1 MSIVVHAI
9 SIGPRVITA
18 ATSVNVD
25 RGPSLYSPSP
35 RFQSLLHMAV
45 PRTNQIKINE
55 AETHLITLF
64 GETSPFI
71 HKTVEREREWRE
83 RQKETGEKR
92 EREVSMFPPYISD
105 QCDQRLSS
113 CSGKCWQ
120 IRPQLKMSTHPQ
132 NYSSISYYISLVK
145 ATQLLLSGLCFP
157 RSTIPSALSICLN

>member
-71 HKTVEREREWRE
+71 HKTVERQTERNRRE
-83 RQKETGEKR
+83 RRDR
-92 EREVSMFPPYISD
+92 EREASMFPLYISD

-120 IRPQLKMSTHPQ
+120 IRPQPKMSTHPQ

-157 RSTIPSALSICLN
+157 RSTVPSTLSICLN

>member
-64 GETSPFI
+64 GEISPFI
-71 HKTVEREREWRE
+71 HKTVERETERNRRE
-83 RQKETGEKR
+83 RR
-92 EREVSMFPPYISD
+92 ERGRGFNVSPVH
-105 QCDQRLSS
+105 QRSMWPETVILFWKMLTNPSAAENVNSS
-113 CSGKCWQ
+113 AKLFIHFILHQFGEGDSVTAKW
-120 IRPQLKMSTHPQ
+120 P
-132 NYSSISYYISLVK
+132 
-145 ATQLLLSGLCFP
+145 LLSKIYHSFW
-157 RSTIPSALSICLN
+157 TVHLS

>member
-71 HKTVEREREWRE
+71 HKTVERETERNRRE
-83 RQKETGEKR
+83 RRDR
-92 EREVSMFPPYISD
+92 ERGFNVSPVH
-105 QCDQRLSS
+105 QRSIWPETVILFWKMLTNPSAAENVNSS
-113 CSGKCWQ
+113 AKLFIHFILHQFGEGDSVTAKW
-120 IRPQLKMSTHPQ
+120 P
-132 NYSSISYYISLVK
+132 
-145 ATQLLLSGLCFP
+145 LLSKIY
-157 RSTIPSALSICLN
+157 RSFCTVHLS

>member
-9 SIGPRVITA
+9 SIGPRIITA

-64 GETSPFI
+64 GEISPFI
-71 HKTVEREREWRE
+71 HKTVERETERNRRE
-83 RQKETGEKR
+83 RR
-92 EREVSMFPPYISD
+92 ERE
-105 QCDQRLSS
+105 RL
-113 CSGKCWQ
+113 Q
-120 IRPQLKMSTHPQ
+120 
-132 NYSSISYYISLVK
+132 
-145 ATQLLLSGLCFP
+145 CFP
-157 RSTIPSALSICLN
+157 RTSAINVTRDCHPVLENADKSVRSWKCQLIRKIIHPFHITSVWWRRLSYC

>member
-55 AETHLITLF
+55 AETHLITCLVKHPL
-64 GETSPFI
+64 SFI
-71 HKTVEREREWRE
+71 KLWREREWRE

-92 EREVSMFPPYISD
+92 EREASMFPPYISD

-157 RSTIPSALSICLN
+157 RSTVPSALSICLN

>member
-64 GETSPFI
+64 GEISPFI
-71 HKTVEREREWRE
+71 HKTVERETERNRRE
-83 RQKETGEKR
+83 RR
-92 EREVSMFPPYISD
+92 EREASMFPPYISD

-145 ATQLLLSGLCFP
+145 ATQSLLSGLCFP
-157 RSTIPSALSICLN
+157 RSTVPSALSICLN

>member
-9 SIGPRVITA
+9 SIGPRIITA

-64 GETSPFI
+64 GEISPFI
-71 HKTVEREREWRE
+71 HKTVER
-83 RQKETGEKR
+83 QKETGEREER
-92 EREVSMFPPYISD
+92 ERGFNVSPVHQRSMWPETVILFWKMLTNPSATENVNSSAKLFIHFILHQFGEV
-105 QCDQRLSS
+105 
-113 CSGKCWQ
+113 
-120 IRPQLKMSTHPQ
+120 
-132 NYSSISYYISLVK
+132 
-145 ATQLLLSGLCFP
+145 LSGLCFP
-157 RSTIPSALSICLN
+157 RSTVPSALSICLN

>member
-64 GETSPFI
+64 GEISPFI
-71 HKTVEREREWRE
+71 HKTVERETERNRREERE
-83 RQKETGEKR
+83 RGFNVSPLHQRSMWPETVILFWKMLINPSTAENVNSSAKLFIHFILHQFGEGDSVTAKW
-92 EREVSMFPPYISD
+92 P
-105 QCDQRLSS
+105 
-113 CSGKCWQ
+113 
-120 IRPQLKMSTHPQ
+120 
-132 NYSSISYYISLVK
+132 
-145 ATQLLLSGLCFP
+145 LLSKIY
-157 RSTIPSALSICLN
+157 RSFCTVHLS

>member
-64 GETSPFI
+64 GEISPFI
-71 HKTVEREREWRE
+71 HKTVERETERNRRE
-83 RQKETGEKR
+83 RR
-92 EREVSMFPPYISD
+92 EREASMFPPYISD

-145 ATQLLLSGLCFP
+145 ATQSLLSKIYHSFC
-157 RSTIPSALSICLN
+157 TVHLS

>member
-64 GETSPFI
+64 GEISPFI
-71 HKTVEREREWRE
+71 HKTVER
-83 RQKETGEKR
+83 QKETGEREER
-92 EREVSMFPPYISD
+92 ERL
-105 QCDQRLSS
+105 Q
-113 CSGKCWQ
+113 
-120 IRPQLKMSTHPQ
+120 
-132 NYSSISYYISLVK
+132 
-145 ATQLLLSGLCFP
+145 CFP
-157 RSTIPSALSICLN
+157 RTSAINVTRDCHPVLENADKSVRN

>member
-64 GETSPFI
+64 GEISPFI
-71 HKTVEREREWRE
+71 HKTVERETE
-83 RQKETGEKR
+83 RNKR
-92 EREVSMFPPYISD
+92 ERL
-105 QCDQRLSS
+105 Q
-113 CSGKCWQ
+113 
-120 IRPQLKMSTHPQ
+120 
-132 NYSSISYYISLVK
+132 
-145 ATQLLLSGLCFP
+145 CFP
-157 RSTIPSALSICLN
+157 RTSAINVTRDCHPVLENADKSVRS

>member
-64 GETSPFI
+64 GEISPFI
-71 HKTVEREREWRE
+71 HKTVERETERNRREERE
-83 RQKETGEKR
+83 RGFNVSPVHQRSMWPETVILFWKMLTNPSAAENVNSSAKLFIHFILHQFGEGDSVTAKW
-92 EREVSMFPPYISD
+92 P
-105 QCDQRLSS
+105 
-113 CSGKCWQ
+113 
-120 IRPQLKMSTHPQ
+120 
-132 NYSSISYYISLVK
+132 
-145 ATQLLLSGLCFP
+145 LLSEIY
-157 RSTIPSALSICLN
+157 RSFCTVHLS

>member
-64 GETSPFI
+64 GEISPFI
-71 HKTVEREREWRE
+71 HKTVERETERNRRE
-83 RQKETGEKR
+83 RRDR
-92 EREVSMFPPYISD
+92 ERGFNVSPVH
-105 QCDQRLSS
+105 QRSMWPETVILFWKMLTNPSAAENVNSS
-113 CSGKCWQ
+113 AKLFIHFILHQFGEGDSVTAKW
-120 IRPQLKMSTHPQ
+120 P
-132 NYSSISYYISLVK
+132 
-145 ATQLLLSGLCFP
+145 LLSKIY
-157 RSTIPSALSICLN
+157 RSFCTVHLS

>member
-64 GETSPFI
+64 GEISPFI
-71 HKTVEREREWRE
+71 HKTVERETERNRRE
-83 RQKETGEKR
+83 RR
-92 EREVSMFPPYISD
+92 EREASMFPPYISD

>member
-71 HKTVEREREWRE
+71 HKTVERETERNRREERE
-83 RQKETGEKR
+83 RGFNVSPVHQRSMWPETVILFWKMLTNPSAAENVNSSAKLFIHFILHQFGEGDSVTAKW
-92 EREVSMFPPYISD
+92 P
-105 QCDQRLSS
+105 
-113 CSGKCWQ
+113 
-120 IRPQLKMSTHPQ
+120 
-132 NYSSISYYISLVK
+132 
-145 ATQLLLSGLCFP
+145 LLSKIY
-157 RSTIPSALSICLN
+157 RSFCTVHLS

>member
-64 GETSPFI
+64 GEISPFI
-71 HKTVEREREWRE
+71 HKTVEIETERNRRERRERERGFNVSPVHQRSMWP
-83 RQKETGEKR
+83 ETVILFWKMLTNPSAAENVNSSAKLFIHFILHQFGEGDSVTAKW
-92 EREVSMFPPYISD
+92 P
-105 QCDQRLSS
+105 
-113 CSGKCWQ
+113 
-120 IRPQLKMSTHPQ
+120 
-132 NYSSISYYISLVK
+132 
-145 ATQLLLSGLCFP
+145 LLSKIYHSFC
-157 RSTIPSALSICLN
+157 TVHLS

>member
-71 HKTVEREREWRE
+71 HKTVERETERNRRE
-83 RQKETGEKR
+83 RRDR
-92 EREVSMFPPYISD
+92 ERGFNVSPVH
-105 QCDQRLSS
+105 QRSMWPETVILFWKMLTNPSAAENVNSS
-113 CSGKCWQ
+113 AKLFIHFILHQFGEGDSVTAKW
-120 IRPQLKMSTHPQ
+120 P
-132 NYSSISYYISLVK
+132 
-145 ATQLLLSGLCFP
+145 LLSKIY
-157 RSTIPSALSICLN
+157 RSFCTVHLS

>member
-35 RFQSLLHMAV
+35 QFQSLLHMAV

-64 GETSPFI
+64 GEISPFI
-71 HKTVEREREWRE
+71 HKTVER
-83 RQKETGEKR
+83 QKETGEREER
-92 EREVSMFPPYISD
+92 ERGFNVSPVH
-105 QCDQRLSS
+105 QRSMWPETVILFWKMLTNPSATENVNSS
-113 CSGKCWQ
+113 AKLFIHFILHQFGEGDSVTAKW
-120 IRPQLKMSTHPQ
+120 P
-132 NYSSISYYISLVK
+132 
-145 ATQLLLSGLCFP
+145 LLSKIY
-157 RSTIPSALSICLN
+157 RSFCTVHLS

>member
-83 RQKETGEKR
+83 RDRKKQERR
-92 EREVSMFPPYISD
+92 ERE
-105 QCDQRLSS
+105 RL
-113 CSGKCWQ
+113 Q
-120 IRPQLKMSTHPQ
+120 
-132 NYSSISYYISLVK
+132 
-145 ATQLLLSGLCFP
+145 CFP
-157 RSTIPSALSICLN
+157 RTSAINVTRDCHPVLENADKSVHSRKCQLIRKIIHPFHITSVWWRRLSYC

>member
-64 GETSPFI
+64 GEISPFI
-71 HKTVEREREWRE
+71 HKTVERETERNRREERE
-83 RQKETGEKR
+83 RGFNVSPVHQRSMWPETVILFWEMLINPSTAENVNSSAKLFIHFILHQFGEGDSVTAKW
-92 EREVSMFPPYISD
+92 P
-105 QCDQRLSS
+105 
-113 CSGKCWQ
+113 
-120 IRPQLKMSTHPQ
+120 
-132 NYSSISYYISLVK
+132 
-145 ATQLLLSGLCFP
+145 LLSKIY
-157 RSTIPSALSICLN
+157 RSFCTVHLS

>member
-64 GETSPFI
+64 GEISPFI
-71 HKTVEREREWRE
+71 HKTVERETERNRRE
-83 RQKETGEKR
+83 RR
-92 EREVSMFPPYISD
+92 ERGRGFNVSPVH
-105 QCDQRLSS
+105 QRSMWPETVILFWKMLTNPSAAENVNSS
-113 CSGKCWQ
+113 AKLFIHFILHQFGEGDSVTAKW
-120 IRPQLKMSTHPQ
+120 P
-132 NYSSISYYISLVK
+132 
-145 ATQLLLSGLCFP
+145 LLSKIY
-157 RSTIPSALSICLN
+157 RSFCTVHLS

>member
-71 HKTVEREREWRE
+71 HKTVERETERNRRE
-83 RQKETGEKR
+83 RR
-92 EREVSMFPPYISD
+92 EREREASMFPLYISD

-120 IRPQLKMSTHPQ
+120 IRPQPKMSTHPQ

-145 ATQLLLSGLCFP
+145 ATQSLLSGLCFP
-157 RSTIPSALSICLN
+157 RSTVPSALSICLN

>member
-83 RQKETGEKR
+83 TERNRREER
-92 EREVSMFPPYISD
+92 ERGFNVSPVH
-105 QCDQRLSS
+105 QRSMWPETVILFWKMLTNPSATENVNSS
-113 CSGKCWQ
+113 AKLFIHFILHQFGEGDSVTAKW
-120 IRPQLKMSTHPQ
+120 P
-132 NYSSISYYISLVK
+132 
-145 ATQLLLSGLCFP
+145 LLSKIYCSFC
-157 RSTIPSALSICLN
+157 TVHLS

>member
-64 GETSPFI
+64 GEISPFI
-71 HKTVEREREWRE
+71 HKTVERETERNRREERE
-83 RQKETGEKR
+83 RGFNVSPVHQRSMWPETVILFWKMLINPSTAENVNSSAKLFIHFILHQFGEGDSVTAKW
-92 EREVSMFPPYISD
+92 P
-105 QCDQRLSS
+105 
-113 CSGKCWQ
+113 
-120 IRPQLKMSTHPQ
+120 
-132 NYSSISYYISLVK
+132 
-145 ATQLLLSGLCFP
+145 LLSKIY
-157 RSTIPSALSICLN
+157 RSFCTVHLS

>member
-9 SIGPRVITA
+9 SIGPRVITT

-64 GETSPFI
+64 GEISPFI
-71 HKTVEREREWRE
+71 HKTVERETERNRREERE
-83 RQKETGEKR
+83 RGFNVSPLHQRSMWPETVILFWKMLTNPSAAENVNSSAKLFIHFILHQFGEGDSVTAKW
-92 EREVSMFPPYISD
+92 P
-105 QCDQRLSS
+105 
-113 CSGKCWQ
+113 
-120 IRPQLKMSTHPQ
+120 
-132 NYSSISYYISLVK
+132 
-145 ATQLLLSGLCFP
+145 LLSKIYHSFC
-157 RSTIPSALSICLN
+157 TVHLS

>member
-64 GETSPFI
+64 GEISPFI
-71 HKTVEREREWRE
+71 HKTVERETE
-83 RQKETGEKR
+83 RNRR
-92 EREVSMFPPYISD
+92 EREERERGFNVSPVH
-105 QCDQRLSS
+105 QRSMWPETVILFWKMLTNPSAAENVNSS
-113 CSGKCWQ
+113 AKLFIHFILHQFGKGDSVTAKW
-120 IRPQLKMSTHPQ
+120 P
-132 NYSSISYYISLVK
+132 
-145 ATQLLLSGLCFP
+145 LLSKIYHSFC
-157 RSTIPSALSICLN
+157 TVHLS

>member
-64 GETSPFI
+64 GEISPFI
-71 HKTVEREREWRE
+71 HKTVERETERNRREERE
-83 RQKETGEKR
+83 RGFNVSPVHQRSMWPETVILFWKMLTNPSAAENVNSSAKLFIHFILHQFGEGDSVTAKW
-92 EREVSMFPPYISD
+92 P
-105 QCDQRLSS
+105 
-113 CSGKCWQ
+113 
-120 IRPQLKMSTHPQ
+120 
-132 NYSSISYYISLVK
+132 
-145 ATQLLLSGLCFP
+145 LLSKIY
-157 RSTIPSALSICLN
+157 RSFCTVHLS

>member
-64 GETSPFI
+64 GEISPFI
-71 HKTVEREREWRE
+71 HKTVERETE
-83 RQKETGEKR
+83 RNKR
-92 EREVSMFPPYISD
+92 ERRERE
-105 QCDQRLSS
+105 RL
-113 CSGKCWQ
+113 Q
-120 IRPQLKMSTHPQ
+120 
-132 NYSSISYYISLVK
+132 
-145 ATQLLLSGLCFP
+145 CFP
-157 RSTIPSALSICLN
+157 RTSAINVTVILFWKMLTNPSAAENVNSSAKLFIHFILHQFGEGDSVTAKWPLLSKIYHSFCTVHLS

>member
-71 HKTVEREREWRE
+71 HKTVERETERNRRE
-83 RQKETGEKR
+83 RRDR
-92 EREVSMFPPYISD
+92 ERGFNVSPVH
-105 QCDQRLSS
+105 QRSIWPETVILFWKMLTNPSAAENVNSS
-113 CSGKCWQ
+113 AKLFIHFILHQFGEGDSVTAKW
-120 IRPQLKMSTHPQ
+120 P
-132 NYSSISYYISLVK
+132 
-145 ATQLLLSGLCFP
+145 LLSKIYHSFC
-157 RSTIPSALSICLN
+157 TVHLS

>member
-64 GETSPFI
+64 GEISPFI
-71 HKTVEREREWRE
+71 HKTVERETERNRRE
-83 RQKETGEKR
+83 RR
-92 EREVSMFPPYISD
+92 EREASMFPPYISD

-113 CSGKCWQ
+113 CSGKC
-120 IRPQLKMSTHPQ
+120 
-132 NYSSISYYISLVK
+132 
-145 ATQLLLSGLCFP
+145 
-157 RSTIPSALSICLN
+157 

>member
-64 GETSPFI
+64 GEISPFI
-71 HKTVEREREWRE
+71 HKTVERETERNRRE
-83 RQKETGEKR
+83 RR
-92 EREVSMFPPYISD
+92 ERGFNVSPVH
-105 QCDQRLSS
+105 QRSMWPETVILFWKMLTNPSAAENVNSS
-113 CSGKCWQ
+113 AKLFIHFILHQFGEGDSVTAKW
-120 IRPQLKMSTHPQ
+120 P
-132 NYSSISYYISLVK
+132 
-145 ATQLLLSGLCFP
+145 LLSKIY
-157 RSTIPSALSICLN
+157 RSFCTVHLS

>member
-18 ATSVNVD
+18 ATSVNV
-25 RGPSLYSPSP
+25 GPGTLSLFTLPTIPVS
-35 RFQSLLHMAV
+35 FHMAV

-64 GETSPFI
+64 GEISPFI

-92 EREVSMFPPYISD
+92 EREASMFPPYISD

-113 CSGKCWQ
+113 CSGKC
-120 IRPQLKMSTHPQ
+120 
-132 NYSSISYYISLVK
+132 
-145 ATQLLLSGLCFP
+145 
-157 RSTIPSALSICLN
+157 